1 MMITKS
7 RQTDSNSGFTLIE
20 VMIVVAII
28 GILAAIAYPSYL
40 EQVRET
46 RRANAQADMLELASY
61 VERFYSENYTYDGAG
76 GANQPFNQSPQTGQS
91 YYQLNLQNLTATG
104 FGVQA
109 IPQGSQANDSCGTMT
124 LNETGAGTPADCW

>member
-7 RQTDSNSGFTLIE
+7 RQTNFNSGFTLIE
-20 VMIVVAII
+20 VMIVVVII
-28 GILAAIAYPSYL
+28 GIIAAIAYPSYL
-40 EQVRET
+40 EQVMQT

-61 VERFYSENYTYDGAG
+61 MERFYSENYTYAGA
-76 GANQPFNQSPQTGQS
+76 GANQPFNQSPQTGQP

-124 LNETGAGTPADCW
+124 LNETGVGTPANCW